1 MSCDLHS
8 RLLFRLLTLH
18 YFSCSSFYCFLASVS
33 VFTHSLNC
41 LTLSFSLPNT
51 LSLSLRLF
59 LPLPLVSVK
68 ELRSAGFSPD
78 FIVCRAKK
86 AIEVSSKNKIS
97 LFCNVDKEN
106 VLSIPDVSNIYH
118 VPLLLLQ
125 QDFHHLLSKKLNLNA
140 IQQEKLRVLAGVE
153 AGVSAVEEE
162 SKEIIIN
169 KALVKSWE
177 DMVVR
182 IDSATDDVSIALI
195 GKYTNQQDSYLSVI
209 SALKHSCI
217 ATDQKLKL
225 LMIESSSLE
234 QETKEKDPALFEAA
248 WKSLKSADGI
258 LVPGT
263 AHEHCAFIA
272 SSSSF
277 YLEHTHE
284 TTINFSYVP
293 QLPLL

>member
-1 MSCDLHS
+1 
-8 RLLFRLLTLH
+8 
-18 YFSCSSFYCFLASVS
+18 
-33 VFTHSLNC
+33 
-41 LTLSFSLPNT
+41 
-51 LSLSLRLF
+51 
-59 LPLPLVSVK
+59 VK

-125 QDFHHLLSKKLNLNA
+125 QDFHHLLSKKLNLNV

-153 AGVSAVEEE
+153 AGVGAMEEE

-169 KALVKSWE
+169 KSLVKSWE

-234 QETKEKDPALFEAA
+234 QETKERDPALFEAA

-263 AHEHCAFIA
+263 AHEHRAFISKFQLQTIQSPRCHNSFLYYPLSNRHCDSYL
-272 SSSSF
+272 SS
-277 YLEHTHE
+277 
-284 TTINFSYVP
+284 
-293 QLPLL
+293 PLLSRPSRWIWGAGHRGQSRGGAVCQREQGALPRHLSGHAGCGDRVH

>member
-1 MSCDLHS
+1 M
-8 RLLFRLLTLH
+8 
-18 YFSCSSFYCFLASVS
+18 
-33 VFTHSLNC
+33 
-41 LTLSFSLPNT
+41 
-51 LSLSLRLF
+51 
-59 LPLPLVSVK
+59 K

-125 QDFHHLLSKKLNLNA
+125 QDFHHLLSKKLNLNV
-140 IQQEKLRVLAGVE
+140 IQQEKLRLLAGVE
-153 AGVSAVEEE
+153 TNMGAIADEK
-162 SKEIIIN
+162 KEMIIN
-169 KALVKSWE
+169 NDLVKSWE

-234 QETKEKDPALFEAA
+234 QETKERDPALFEAA

-263 AHEHCAFIA
+263 SHKHLIFKFSFHLLRIRFRRHHFHSTTDFPVYPSIAITLISAF
-272 SSSSF
+272 SPCPYRRLDS
-277 YLEHTHE
+277 L
-284 TTINFSYVP
+284 
-293 QLPLL
+293 

>member
-1 MSCDLHS
+1 
-8 RLLFRLLTLH
+8 
-18 YFSCSSFYCFLASVS
+18 
-33 VFTHSLNC
+33 
-41 LTLSFSLPNT
+41 
-51 LSLSLRLF
+51 
-59 LPLPLVSVK
+59 VK

-140 IQQEKLRVLAGVE
+140 IQQEKLRVLSGVE
-153 AGVSAVEEE
+153 AGAGAMEE
-162 SKEIIIN
+162 SKEIVIN
-169 KALVKSWE
+169 KSLVKSWE

-234 QETKEKDPALFEAA
+234 QETRERDPALFEAA

-263 AHEHCAFIA
+263 AYEHCALT
-272 SSSSF
+272 SSF
-277 YLEHTHE
+277 QHQTLHSRRYSLNSA
-284 TTINFSYVP
+284 IDCSVP
-293 QLPLL
+293 QQSSL

>member
-1 MSCDLHS
+1 
-8 RLLFRLLTLH
+8 
-18 YFSCSSFYCFLASVS
+18 
-33 VFTHSLNC
+33 
-41 LTLSFSLPNT
+41 
-51 LSLSLRLF
+51 

-263 AHEHCAFIA
+263 AHEHCAFIF
-272 SSSSF
+272 SSSVF
-277 YLEHTHE
+277 RAY
-284 TTINFSYVP
+284 P
-293 QLPLL
+293 

>member
-1 MSCDLHS
+1 M
-8 RLLFRLLTLH
+8 
-18 YFSCSSFYCFLASVS
+18 
-33 VFTHSLNC
+33 
-41 LTLSFSLPNT
+41 
-51 LSLSLRLF
+51 
-59 LPLPLVSVK
+59 K

-86 AIEVSSKNKIS
+86 AIEASSKNKIS

-125 QDFHHLLSKKLNLNA
+125 QDFHHLLAKKLNLNS
-140 IQQEKLRVLAGVE
+140 IQQEKLRILAGVE
-153 AGVSAVEEE
+153 AGVSVGALQEEE

-169 KALVKSWE
+169 KGLVKSWE

-234 QETKEKDPALFEAA
+234 QETKDADPALYEAA

-263 AHEHCAFIA
+263 AR
-272 SSSSF
+272 ST
-277 YLEHTHE
+277 YLCL
-284 TTINFSYVP
+284 F
-293 QLPLL
+293 

>member
-1 MSCDLHS
+1 
-8 RLLFRLLTLH
+8 
-18 YFSCSSFYCFLASVS
+18 
-33 VFTHSLNC
+33 
-41 LTLSFSLPNT
+41 
-51 LSLSLRLF
+51 
-59 LPLPLVSVK
+59 VK

-153 AGVSAVEEE
+153 AGAMEEE

-169 KALVKSWE
+169 KSLVKSWE

-234 QETKEKDPALFEAA
+234 QETKERDPALFEAA

-263 AHEHCAFIA
+263 AHEYRALISKFQPQTIQSPRCHYSILYYPVNDRHSNSYL
-272 SSSSF
+272 SS
-277 YLEHTHE
+277 
-284 TTINFSYVP
+284 TTSP
-293 QLPLL
+293 PLPSL